1 VLSPSKT
8 ILKKSKSLSQN
19 VLNDFLGKEIELL
32 QNQLGHLIVAKDLE
46 EKQEFNSKFLS
57 ENIKDLEM
65 VNQVVSEKIT
75 AFESNNNLLTQA
87 NKNLIQQVVKYQR
100 LAERMNAEIANT
112 EEQIN
117 LGRKSRN
124 LLEGQLI
131 CEEEALRQASYRQTI
146 LNEEV
151 RLQNSQKN
159 LYASEITTLKSE
171 IKHLEQ
177 KLAEVST
184 LTSAMSQKE
193 AQVIEAK
200 RLISLELSQTESKLS
215 ELRTQNEFLKREVD
229 ELGQSLTQKEA
240 RNANLLKQKQHLQ
253 TLAEDFN
260 KLRIGYSEKLNEKVF
275 AKNLII
281 KKIMED
287 NGRLDALNEDA
298 ERTIKNLKNFL

>member
-1 VLSPSKT
+1 MLSPSKT

>member
-1 VLSPSKT
+1 MLSPSKT

-159 LYASEITTLKSE
+159 LYASEITALKSE